1 MAKCVAAEFG
11 RGVFCPKLR
20 PIVMVWALGLL
31 TLALGIATY
40 LATSPICLGCER
52 EDMSYRLATAFVVT
66 LALGAPAMAD
76 GLFGAIAFSPSTGK
90 VGAGWNFASKDEA
103 SADSLARCGVGDC
116 SAVVVFPNC
125 GAVAV
130 GDGFGMG
137 FSADQSVAKAE
148 ETALANC
155 SGYTANCLIV
165 QSFCNEGS

>member
-1 MAKCVAAEFG
+1 MYE
-11 RGVFCPKLR
+11 
-20 PIVMVWALGLL
+20 ALPFVRAL
-31 TLALGIATY
+31 TLAHGIATY
-40 LATSPICLGCER
+40 LTVVPFWLGKGEI
-52 EDMSYRLATAFVVT
+52 MYSRLTAAFVFTVA
-66 LALGAPAMAD
+66 LAAPVMAD
-76 GLFGAIAFSPSTGK
+76 GLFGAISFSPSTGK

-103 SADSLARCGVGDC
+103 SSDAITRCGVGDC

>member
-1 MAKCVAAEFG
+1 MA
-11 RGVFCPKLR
+11 
-20 PIVMVWALGLL
+20 
-31 TLALGIATY
+31 
-40 LATSPICLGCER
+40 
-52 EDMSYRLATAFVVT
+52 YRLASVFVIT
-66 LALGAPAMAD
+66 LSFAAPAMAD

-90 VGAGWNFASKDEA
+90 VGAGWNFATKDEA
-103 SADSLARCGVGDC
+103 SADSITRCGVGDC